1 MDTGTTDTAAGN
13 AIEVTNPRTGDV
25 LYSFEE
31 PSPADVGEAYAR
43 ARAAFETISS
53 MSVQE
58 RVAEISKLKR
68 YLVEHKEELTRRL
81 MDEAGKCFTDA
92 MLIDL
97 FPSIDMLDYYEKH
110 AVQHLADK
118 AVKATPM
125 LIGKKC
131 RIQYM
136 PMGPVLVISPWN
148 YPFLLSFVPAVCAF
162 LAGNSVIIKPA
173 SNTPLHGLYED
184 MIETSGFIKDAIQVV
199 YASRKTADLLI
210 DARPAKIMFTGSV
223 GVGRRI
229 MARAAEYLIPVELE
243 LGGKDPLIVFE
254 DADLGRASDG
264 VLWGAFAN
272 AGQTCTGV
280 ERVYVQEG
288 IYDRFVDL
296 LADKARRIVTPDRLP
311 PGADERD
318 LGMGCMTTERQLK
331 VVERQLADAAA
342 KGARILTGGQRIGD
356 TMTLPPTVVVDVDT
370 TMMVQT
376 EETFGPVVTVT
387 KFATEDEAIGL
398 ANDSPYGLSASVWTG
413 DRERGQRVARR
424 LMAGMVSVNNHN
436 ATGAHPGLPF
446 GGVKDSGMG
455 RYKGAHG
462 LHSFSHVKAVV
473 IDRNVAKPEGYWYPY
488 SKEKTALLSRILDTL
503 FGPGSFKL
511 PRLVPLATKLESLAK
526 KNRL

>member
-1 MDTGTTDTAAGN
+1 METTTTDTPTTN
-13 AIEVTNPRTGDV
+13 AIEVTNPRTGEV

-31 PSPADVGEAYAR
+31 PSPADVGAAYAR
-43 ARAAFETISS
+43 ARAAFETISP
-53 MSVQE
+53 MSVRE
-58 RVAEISKLKR
+58 RVAEISKLKK
-68 YLVEHKEELTRRL
+68 YLVEHKDELAKKL

-97 FPSIDMLDYYEKH
+97 FPSIDVLDYYEKH
-110 AVQHLADK
+110 AEQHLADK
-118 AVKATPM
+118 VVRATPM
-125 LIGKKC
+125 LLGKKC

-148 YPFLLSFVPAVCAF
+148 YPFLLSFVPAICAF

-173 SNTPLHGLYED
+173 SDTPLHGLYEE
-184 MIETSGFIKDAIQVV
+184 MIETSGFMKDAIQVV

-243 LGGKDPLIVFE
+243 LGGKDPFIVFD

-264 VLWGAFAN
+264 ALWGAFAN

-280 ERVYVQEG
+280 ERVFVQDT
-288 IYDRFVDL
+288 IHDQFVEL
-296 LADKARRIVTPDRLP
+296 LADKAGRIVTPDKLP
-311 PGADERD
+311 QGADERD

-331 VVERQLADAAA
+331 EVERQLADAAA
-342 KGARILTGGQRIGD
+342 KGARILTGGKRVGD
-356 TMTLPPTVVVDVDT
+356 TMILPPTVVADVDN
-370 TMMVQT
+370 TMMIQT
-376 EETFGPVVTVT
+376 EETFGPAVTVAP
-387 KFATEDEAIGL
+387 FATEDEAIRL

-413 DRERGQRVARR
+413 DAERGKRVARK
-424 LMAGMVSVNNHN
+424 LMAGMVCVNNHN

-455 RYKGAHG
+455 RYKGSHG
-462 LHSFSHVKAVV
+462 LHSFSHIKAVV

-488 SKEKTALLSRILDTL
+488 SKEKTALLSRVLDTL
-503 FGPGSFKL
+503 FGPGGFKL
-511 PRLVPLATKLESLAK
+511 PRVVPLAAKLERMAK
-526 KNRL
+526 KNRP